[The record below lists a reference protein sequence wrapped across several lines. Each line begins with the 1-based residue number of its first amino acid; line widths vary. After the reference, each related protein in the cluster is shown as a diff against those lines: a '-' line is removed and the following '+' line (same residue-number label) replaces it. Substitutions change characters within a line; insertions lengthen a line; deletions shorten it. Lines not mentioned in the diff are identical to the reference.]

1 IQPRRSGHGLAGTV
15 DDVLQEPHDRIAG
28 RDKMIVGDAEMERRT
43 GVDRKKTKRVD
54 ASLGVECDVELALDL
69 RVAGGGGVGSPGKDV
84 ELDGRVTPAP
94 GVAASPGIENETGEA
109 EAFECSADA
118 ALELQRV
125 ERAVNPDY
133 MHGAVRIELAP
144 AQHGRLEQVEPSHS
158 PL

>member
-1 IQPRRSGHGLAGTV
+1 
-15 DDVLQEPHDRIAG
+15 
-28 RDKMIVGDAEMERRT
+28 

-158 PL
+158 PLLFATLASRRARMSFCASNAQCFLTLYQMSAAWTMLDVSMP